1 MAEQVAQNSSRGE
14 RLEQV
19 VNNPVVQAVLGGV
32 NVKET
37 PEPVKLIPGL
47 ETSFRGKYNDSVQLR
62 VGSTKEGYGV
72 IQIQAPNEK
81 AVNYIIRNKEGQP
94 LPATEITKNWPS
106 IRDAVQKYG
115 SFLQVDADQLL
126 PIATLNDTLRSAE
139 ASQSAEVPKAKEEEY
154 EL

>member
-1 MAEQVAQNSSRGE
+1 MAEQVAQNSSRGK

-19 VNNPVVQAVLGGV
+19 VNNAVVQAVLGGV
-32 NVKET
+32 KIEET
-37 PEPVKLIPGL
+37 PAPVKLTPGL
-47 ETSFRGKYNDSVQLR
+47 ETSFRGKYNDPVQLR
-62 VGSTKEGYGV
+62 VGSTTEGYGV

-94 LPATEITKNWPS
+94 VPATEITKNWPS

-115 SFLQVDADQLL
+115 SFLQVDADQLP
-126 PIATLNDTLRSAE
+126 PIATLNNTLE
-139 ASQSAEVPKAKEEEY
+139 ALQSAEVPKAKEKEY